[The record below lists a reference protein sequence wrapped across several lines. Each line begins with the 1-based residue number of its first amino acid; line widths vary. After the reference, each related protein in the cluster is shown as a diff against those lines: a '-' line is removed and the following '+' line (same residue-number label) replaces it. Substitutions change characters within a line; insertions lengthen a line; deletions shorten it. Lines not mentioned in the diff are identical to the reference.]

1 LLGQAS
7 ISVARLP
14 LVRRDRELQNAR
26 IDDEVTE

>member
-1 LLGQAS
+1 
-7 ISVARLP
+7 VARLP